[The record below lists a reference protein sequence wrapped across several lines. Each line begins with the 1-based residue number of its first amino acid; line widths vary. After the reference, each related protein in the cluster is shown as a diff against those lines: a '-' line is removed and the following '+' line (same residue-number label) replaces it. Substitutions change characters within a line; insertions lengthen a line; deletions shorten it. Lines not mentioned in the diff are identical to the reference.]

1 MRTNKLR
8 SKFLFFEKIR
18 NKNEIPFVCV
28 MSYIQFA
35 SRAISKPIWRV
46 LDFDTA
52 VQKEIREG

>member
-1 MRTNKLR
+1 
-8 SKFLFFEKIR
+8 
-18 NKNEIPFVCV
+18 

-52 VQKEIREG
+52 VQKEIRKGWGEVWIKDITFFVKKQCFKKD